1 MIHLARDFE
10 QMPEHLSSERLLA
23 LERIIPPETV
33 QAVLEQTGHAHRYCP
48 ILPHLFVTY
57 LVLGLGLFGKDS
69 HTIVFKHFQRFR
81 PGGTPGRNTIA
92 EARRALGVAPM
103 RLLADKVVRP
113 LATKDVPG
121 CFYRDLRMM
130 AVDGFVLNLPD
141 TPANERVF
149 GRPQSGRAPGAFPQA
164 RVLALCEVGTH
175 VICQHL
181 IKPCHRGE
189 TSMAPW
195 VLRGLTENMLL
206 LWDRNF
212 FSYKLLKLVKD
223 KNAQLLARIKCNLIF
238 KPIQELSDGSYLAK
252 AYPSARHREK
262 DKDGILVRII
272 EYTLGETKEGKPA
285 EVHRLLTTLLD
296 EKTDPATDL
305 IVLYHERW
313 EEELAI
319 DEVKTHQMEK
329 KTLRSKAPCGVVQEI
344 EGLLLAHF
352 VIRELMVAAAE
363 MAGVAPRQMSFTNT
377 LKILRLRLPEVPKN
391 TKNKAGRQRWWKDL
405 LAEVSEHTLEP
416 RRHRVNPRVI
426 KQKMSKWP
434 KKRAH
439 HRNPPQP
446 SKPFRNSININ

>member
-10 QMPEHLSSERLLA
+10 QMPDNLSSERVLA
-23 LERIIPPETV
+23 LERIIPPQTV
-33 QAVLEQTGHAHRYCP
+33 QAVLEETGHARRHCP
-48 ILPHLFVTY
+48 VLPHWFVAY

-81 PGGTPGRNTIA
+81 PGSTPGRNTIC
-92 EARRALGVAPM
+92 EARRGLGVAPM
-103 RLLADKVVRP
+103 RLLTDKVVRL
-113 LATKDVPG
+113 LATKDTPG
-121 CFYRDLRMM
+121 TFYRDLRLM
-130 AVDGFVLNLPD
+130 AVDGFVINLPD

-175 VICQHL
+175 VMYKHL

-223 KNAQLLARIKCNLIF
+223 KKAHLLARIKSNLIF
-238 KPIQELSDGSYLAK
+238 KPIRALSDGSYLAK

-262 DKDGILVRII
+262 DQEGIVVRII
-272 EYTLGETKEGKPA
+272 EYTLGDTKDGKPG

-296 EKTDPATDL
+296 EKKDPAKDL

-329 KTLRSKAPCGVVQEI
+329 KTLRSKTPWGVVQEI

-352 VIRELMVAAAE
+352 MIRQLMVEAAA

-391 TKNKAGRQRWWKDL
+391 PKNKAGRRTWWKDL
-405 LAEVSEHTLEP
+405 LAEVSEQQLEP

-446 SKPFRNSININ
+446 TMPFRNSINII

>member
-10 QMPEHLSSERLLA
+10 EMPEHLSSERLLA

-33 QAVLEQTGHAHRYCP
+33 QAVLEQTGHARRHCP
-48 ILPHLFVTY
+48 ILPHFFVAY

-103 RLLADKVVRP
+103 RLLAEQVVRP
-113 LATKDVPG
+113 LATKDMPG
-121 CFYRDLRMM
+121 CFHRDLRMM
-130 AVDGFVLNLPD
+130 AVDGFVLNLQD

-149 GRPQSGRAPGAFPQA
+149 GRPQSGRTPGAFPQA

-195 VLRGLTENMLL
+195 VLRGLAENMLL

-238 KPIQELSDGSYLAK
+238 NPIQELSDGSYLAK

-262 DKDGILVRII
+262 DKDGIVVRII
-272 EYTLGETKEGKPA
+272 EYTLEETKEGKPA

-313 EEELAI
+313 EEELFHPHHPSS
-319 DEVKTHQMEK
+319 DSLYH
-329 KTLRSKAPCGVVQEI
+329 
-344 EGLLLAHF
+344 
-352 VIRELMVAAAE
+352 
-363 MAGVAPRQMSFTNT
+363 
-377 LKILRLRLPEVPKN
+377 
-391 TKNKAGRQRWWKDL
+391 
-405 LAEVSEHTLEP
+405 
-416 RRHRVNPRVI
+416 RRH
-426 KQKMSKWP
+426 
-434 KKRAH
+434 AA
-439 HRNPPQP
+439 
-446 SKPFRNSININ
+446 